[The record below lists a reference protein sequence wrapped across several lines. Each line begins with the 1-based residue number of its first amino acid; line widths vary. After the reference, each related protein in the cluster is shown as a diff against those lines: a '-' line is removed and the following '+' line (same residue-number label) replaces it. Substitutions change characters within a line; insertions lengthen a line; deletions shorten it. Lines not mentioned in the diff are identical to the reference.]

1 MFVLRK
7 ILNGRINVSEP
18 ISMASGVSASTTF
31 TEGEAVYYNASG
43 VLTKANGDVTADFV
57 VASTTT
63 CAKAADEVPLLLV
76 TKEMLFDVEMASA
89 VAVGKKYKFAST
101 GDGITTE
108 AASTGFGAYVMRYD
122 GKTAT
127 VRLA

>member
-1 MFVLRK
+1 MFVLKK

-18 ISMASGVSASTTF
+18 ISMASGVTSSTTF
-31 TEGEAVYYNASG
+31 TEGDAVYYNASG
-43 VLTKANGDVTADFV
+43 VLTKATGDATADYV
-57 VASTTT
+57 VATTTT
-63 CAKAADEVPLLLV
+63 CAAAADEVLLLLV

-89 VAVGKKYKFAST
+89 VSVGKKYQFSGGNA
-101 GDGITTE
+101 ITAT
-108 AASTGFGAYVMRYD
+108 AASSGFGAYVMRYD

>member
-1 MFVLRK
+1 MFVLKK

-18 ISMASGVSASTTF
+18 ISMASGVTSSTTF
-31 TEGEAVYYNASG
+31 TEGDAAYYNASG
-43 VLTKANGDVTADFV
+43 VLTKASGDVTADYV

-63 CAKAADEVPLLLV
+63 CAAAADEVLLLLV

-89 VAVGKKYKFAST
+89 VNVGKKYQFSAT
-101 GDGITTE
+101 GITTS